1 MLPPVGLGAGFAP
14 VSALG
19 GYGSFSAPPPSSATP
34 CAAALAAVEQLIRL
48 QLIDMMIRIEFT
60 QKYKIDLV
68 KIKCKYEH
76 S

>member
-1 MLPPVGLGAGFAP
+1 MMFPPVGHSGGFVP
-14 VSALG
+14 FCPQH
-19 GYGSFSAPPPSSATP
+19 GSFSAPPPSSATP
-34 CAAALAAVEQLIRL
+34 ASAALAAVEQLIRL

-68 KIKCKYEH
+68 KIKCKYEP